1 VEEERECDLSIFDIQ
16 TLSDIKKRPDILQR
30 IKLDVTPRVVMEP
43 RFQSR
48 PEDVQQLRDISGYM
62 FYIETHCNPPALML
76 MKVGKTD
83 TTTTAGMIGEIPR
96 ELIERAI
103 ENPVHPPVFGMY
115 PISEEIR
122 SWLKG
127 ELAI

>member
-1 VEEERECDLSIFDIQ
+1 MEEEKECDLNMFDIQ

-30 IKLDVTPRVVMEP
+30 IKLDVTPRLVMEP

-48 PEDVQQLRDISGYM
+48 PEDAQQLREISGYM
-62 FYIETHCNPPALML
+62 FYIETQCKPPALML

-83 TTTTAGMIGEIPR
+83 TTTTAGMIEEIPR

-103 ENPVHPPVFGMY
+103 ENPVHPPVYGMY

-122 SWLKG
+122 SWLRG